1 MKGQRIIWFKTL
13 SSVSYLGQLFLFF
26 LTVLSPAIPLSRPS
40 NGLQVDQR
48 GRPECTMSGGPTNPA
63 QDRNTSSRLDT
74 SYWIYQYKV
83 QRNENV
89 VTFMIFFCHWLH
101 CAASD
106 KKISKK
112 HFHFSVKRNSQCIN
126 GVKSLLHSPQTN
138 TDLWT
143 WENGGIQKLFSN
155 DQINYWWIYS

>member
-13 SSVSYLGQLFLFF
+13 SSVSYLGQLFLFS

-48 GRPECTMSGGPTNPA
+48 GRPECTMSGGPTNPE

-89 VTFMIFFCHWLH
+89 VTFIFFVTDCTGQPVT
-101 CAASD
+101 

-143 WENGGIQKLFSN
+143 WENGGIQKLFLN
-155 DQINYWWIYS
+155 DQINYWWMYS